1 MAAIAT
7 DSTSRS
13 SPGDDVMLSIVIPA
27 FNEVDRIGAT
37 VARVRAFMRSRPYRS
52 ELIVVLDGGR
62 PGAARAIAAA
72 APDASDLFVMDNEQ
86 NRGKG
91 YSVRRGVLT
100 SRGRHVVTVD
110 ADLSLPIED
119 TDRFV
124 HALEAG
130 ADLAIGSRALPDSVE
145 RGTQQP
151 LRHSLSRLFN
161 WVVQRLVVSGV
172 RDTQSG
178 FKAYRGNCARA
189 IFGMQRTDGFGFD
202 VEVLRIAGRSGY
214 RSVELPVVCEYHA
227 TSSVRKFRH
236 GIEMLGDL
244 ARIVWHD
251 WRGDYRERH

>member
-1 MAAIAT
+1 
-7 DSTSRS
+7 
-13 SPGDDVMLSIVIPA
+13 MLSIIIPA
-27 FNEVDRIGAT
+27 FNEVDRIGGT
-37 VARVRAFMRSRPYRS
+37 VARVRAFMHSRPYRS

-62 PGAARAIAAA
+62 PGAARAIDAV
-72 APDASDLFVMDNEQ
+72 APNASDVVVIDNER

-91 YSVRRGVLT
+91 FSVRRGVLR

-151 LRHSLSRLFN
+151 LRHSLSWLFN
-161 WVVQRLVVSGV
+161 WIVQRLVVAGV
-172 RDTQSG
+172 RDTQCG
-178 FKAYRGNCARA
+178 FKAYRGDCARA
-189 IFGMQRTDGFGFD
+189 IFGLQRITGFGFD
-202 VEVLRIAGRSGY
+202 VEVLRIAGRGGY
-214 RSVELPVVCEYHA
+214 RVVELPVVCEYHQ

-236 GIEMLGDL
+236 GLEMLGDL
-244 ARIVWHD
+244 ARIMWRD
-251 WRGDYRERH
+251 WRGDYRERR